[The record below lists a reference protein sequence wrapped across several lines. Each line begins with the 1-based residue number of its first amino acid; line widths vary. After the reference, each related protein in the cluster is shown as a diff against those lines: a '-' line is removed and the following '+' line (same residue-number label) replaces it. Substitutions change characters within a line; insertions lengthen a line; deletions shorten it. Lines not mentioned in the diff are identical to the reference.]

1 MNRVALLLKM
11 ATDLGRLEAAHEA
24 AQEKEAG
31 FGEILKYVVPGL
43 GGLALGAAIMSSIN
57 KDEIASTADKI
68 RESLTTTPPSA
79 LQEMLTQGL
88 PPEVAQHMAYYQTP
102 AE

>member
-1 MNRVALLLKM
+1 MPRTELLLKM
-11 ATDLGRLEAAHEA
+11 AADLGRVEAAHEA
-24 AQEKEAG
+24 AIEKEAG
-31 FGEILKYVVPGL
+31 TGEILKYLIPGL
-43 GGLALGAAIMSSIN
+43 GGIALGAAIMESV
-57 KDEIASTADKI
+57 KTDEIASTADKI
-68 RESLTTTPPSA
+68 RESLMTTPPSA